1 MADTKGPHVEI
12 MRSMLGRARGLG
24 AAKGGTAHW
33 WSMKATSLALI
44 PLTLWLLAS
53 LIGLI
58 GKPRVAVAAWVA
70 GPITAALLLATI
82 AALFHHLY
90 LGVQTVI
97 EDYIH
102 RERPRMAWLL
112 LLKGVIVL
120 LALAS
125 AVSVLKLAFTG

>member
-1 MADTKGPHVEI
+1 MADPKGPQVAI

-24 AAKGGTAHW
+24 AAKSGTAHW

-53 LIGLI
+53 VIGLI
-58 GKPRVAVAAWVA
+58 GQPRTAVAARVA
-70 GPITAALLLATI
+70 GPVTATLLLATI

-112 LLKGVIVL
+112 LLKGATVL
-120 LALAS
+120 LALAA
-125 AVSVLKLAFTG
+125 AVSVLKLAFRG

>member
-1 MADTKGPHVEI
+1 

-24 AAKGGTAHW
+24 AAKSGTAHW

-53 LIGLI
+53 VIGLI
-58 GKPRVAVAAWVA
+58 GQPRTAVAAWVA
-70 GPITAALLLATI
+70 GPVTATLLLATI

-112 LLKGVIVL
+112 LLKGATVL
-120 LALAS
+120 LALAA
-125 AVSVLKLAFTG
+125 AVSVLKLAFRG